1 MLINV
6 KGSILYDIACILE
19 ANNSQNGDMMSS
31 FPENNEYKTFG
42 KQNKDEMSKYSNL
55 PSSSFKIFTNKR
67 VKQTL
72 YCREK

>member
-31 FPENNEYKTFG
+31 FPENNEYETFG
-42 KQNKDEMSKYSNL
+42 KQNKDEMSK
-55 PSSSFKIFTNKR
+55 
-67 VKQTL
+67 
-72 YCREK
+72 

>member
-19 ANNSQNGDMMSS
+19 AKNRQNGEMMSS
-31 FPENNEYKTFG
+31 FPENNKYETFG
-42 KQNKDEMSKYSNL
+42 KQNKDEMSKHSNL

-72 YCREK
+72 YCQEK

>member
-1 MLINV
+1 M
-6 KGSILYDIACILE
+6 ILLAFWKQITTKTE
-19 ANNSQNGDMMSS
+19 DMMSS
-31 FPENNEYKTFG
+31 FPENNEYETFG
-42 KQNKDEMSKYSNL
+42 KQNKDEMSKPLNL